1 MSINNLII
9 LVTVIISYFAM
20 SDREKKN
27 KLIHHPYSIKH
38 NKEYYRLLSNGFIH
52 GDWYHLA
59 FNMITLYFFGGQTET
74 LFKLVFGAAFG
85 STAFIIFYL
94 SAIIFS
100 CIPSQQK
107 HHDNPGYG
115 ALGASGAVSAVL
127 LISIVLN
134 PTDLLLIMGV
144 IPIPAWI
151 FGIGYI
157 WYSNRATR
165 TQSQSNIGHDAHL
178 YGSIYGCLVLAVIYP
193 KAYPIMLEQI
203 IAWLPF

>member
-38 NKEYYRLLSNGFIH
+38 SKEYYRLLSNGFIH

-85 STAFIIFYL
+85 STAFIIF
-94 SAIIFS
+94 
-100 CIPSQQK
+100 
-107 HHDNPGYG
+107 
-115 ALGASGAVSAVL
+115 L
-127 LISIVLN
+127 LH
-134 PTDLLLIMGV
+134 
-144 IPIPAWI
+144 
-151 FGIGYI
+151 Y
-157 WYSNRATR
+157 
-165 TQSQSNIGHDAHL
+165 
-178 YGSIYGCLVLAVIYP
+178 LVLT
-193 KAYPIMLEQI
+193 LLQNN
-203 IAWLPF
+203 